1 MDPHLAHEWLL
12 TRRHFLSRTST
23 GLGVAALAT
32 LLGDDLTAQ
41 ISGAAPTLPSATGGL
56 PGLPHFAPKA
66 KRVIYLF
73 QSGAPSQH
81 ELFDYKPRLAEL
93 RGSELPDSVR
103 GTQRLTAMTAAQQSF
118 PVIPSLFQFAQHGES
133 RAWVSELMPYT
144 AKVADDLC
152 FVKSMYTE
160 AINHDPGITFF
171 QTGAQLAGRPSIGA
185 WLSYGLGSL
194 NRDLPTFVALVS
206 FGTGNGD
213 QPLYDRLCA
222 DLDKAGVPMVGPALA
237 WYDDAPG
244 GGVLVHA
251 GMPVEAEPGTYD
263 GYTVTDLPA
272 VELAATIVHRGP
284 MDDVMPT
291 IQTLARWIEANGYRS
306 AGYNRELYLSY
317 GEGPGPW
324 EVELQEPVRT
334 G

>member
-1 MDPHLAHEWLL
+1 
-12 TRRHFLSRTST
+12 
-23 GLGVAALAT
+23 VAAGFEPAS
-32 LLGDDLTAQ
+32 
-41 ISGAAPTLPSATGGL
+41 IS
-56 PGLPHFAPKA
+56 
-66 KRVIYLF
+66 
-73 QSGAPSQH
+73 
-81 ELFDYKPRLAEL
+81 
-93 RGSELPDSVR
+93 
-103 GTQRLTAMTAAQQSF
+103 
-118 PVIPSLFQFAQHGES
+118 PVI
-133 RAWVSELMPYT
+133 
-144 AKVADDLC
+144 
-152 FVKSMYTE
+152 
-160 AINHDPGITFF
+160 
-171 QTGAQLAGRPSIGA
+171 
-185 WLSYGLGSL
+185 
-194 NRDLPTFVALVS
+194 
-206 FGTGNGD
+206 